1 MKSFF
6 ISLFIAVCANLSV
19 FAQTKFS
26 ISYEDTV
33 NVGEPVKIK
42 YIVEDDKEFEIT
54 PKPLKIKN
62 SFMELLAGPYTST
75 NTSFKMDNGKLIRHK
90 SIIFT
95 YTFLCNLNSATL

>member
-33 NVGEPVKIK
+33 KVGEPVKIK
-42 YIVEDDKEFEIT
+42 YIVEDDK
-54 PKPLKIKN
+54 
-62 SFMELLAGPYTST
+62 
-75 NTSFKMDNGKLIRHK
+75 
-90 SIIFT
+90 
-95 YTFLCNLNSATL
+95 NLR

>member
-42 YIVEDDKEFEIT
+42 YIVEDDKEA
-54 PKPLKIKN
+54 
-62 SFMELLAGPYTST
+62 SSQ
-75 NTSFKMDNGKLIRHK
+75 
-90 SIIFT
+90 
-95 YTFLCNLNSATL
+95 

>member
-1 MKSFF
+1 MAWNVCQTCSRVLIFKPICMKSFF

-42 YIVEDDKEFEIT
+42 YIASNPQPIGFRGNLLVKRQKFFYCTYSLGIT
-54 PKPLKIKN
+54 
-62 SFMELLAGPYTST
+62 ETS
-75 NTSFKMDNGKLIRHK
+75 
-90 SIIFT
+90 
-95 YTFLCNLNSATL
+95 